1 MDIKKAQA
9 MAKAVLTSAMVIAV
23 ISLFALRNEPE
34 LQNIATIIA
43 VILFIIG
50 FYIIKT
56 KCKCPY
62 CGYDSIKKAFNRTVC
77 PNCGRNLETGKKQKK
92 VKRK

>member
-1 MDIKKAQA
+1 MNIKKAQA
-9 MAKAVLTSAMVIAV
+9 AAKAVLTAAMVIAV
-23 ISLFALRNEPE
+23 ISLFAFKNEPG
-34 LQNIATIIA
+34 LQTASSVAA

-62 CGYDSIKKAFNRTVC
+62 CGYDSIRKAFNRTVC
-77 PNCGRNLETGKKQKK
+77 PNCGRNLETGKKEKK